1 MNKNNIKVYLEDKE
15 TKVIINDV
23 EVPGLTNLEI
33 KRDAEIKGATSLIFE
48 ICVLN
53 SELTI
58 ND

>member
-1 MNKNNIKVYLEDKE
+1 MNKNNIKIYLKDKE

-33 KRDAEIKGATSLIFE
+33 KRDAEVKGTTSLIFE